1 LPSCN
6 AVLIS
11 ASLQFPMPLS
21 RSGVMLVAQTSNGGS
36 SKRNPP
42 DCAAIFQG
50 ARRAHRNVDKIGVSR
65 EAAAAAISEI
75 TEQIGAKIPGM
86 ARKVP
91 EFLPDCSLHVHA
103 RLATEASR

>member
-42 DCAAIFQG
+42 ESASKFRDAPPAPENADEIRVSDGHYVVAVAAKTERKG
-50 ARRAHRNVDKIGVSR
+50 TKTPGVERR
-65 EAAAAAISEI
+65 
-75 TEQIGAKIPGM
+75 
-86 ARKVP
+86 VP
-91 EFLPDCSLHVHA
+91 EFLPDRSSPVRRDRGGVA
-103 RLATEASR
+103 